1 MAVIAAL
8 HDPLTI
14 LVADDL
20 AYVVTPNNDGA
31 HGGTTCV

>member
-1 MAVIAAL
+1 MAVVTAL

-20 AYVVTPNNDGA
+20 ADVATPDHDGPD
-31 HGGTTCV
+31 

>member
-14 LVADDL
+14 LVADDP
-20 AYVVTPNNDGA
+20 AYVVTPNNDGT
-31 HGGTTCV
+31 HGGTTCA